1 MSIRKYRG
9 EVRTLGA
16 LELLPVLSRVGER
29 EQAYGPRKPVV
40 IEPRSFRCRRVPMF
54 FSTMVDERNRLVHAW
69 DGSGA
74 VETRKAEAE
83 AKVAE
88 VTKWVLLAAAV
99 LAWGTL
105 MVLLVESIGVLP

>member
-54 FSTMVDERNRLVHAW
+54 FSTM